1 MLRLPVAADSWA
13 MMSSPAWF
21 ESSQC
26 DVRDFA
32 SIVEQ
37 PVNQADY
44 ATAVGVDRGVVLYDG
59 TDLLAL
65 ADDPDSRRSLLAEF
79 AAVFG
84 AGPGV
89 LIIRHAFGDDDAL
102 DAATETFR
110 SIIADEKETGMAPGD
125 HFAAAGSNDR
135 VWNALEKLAL
145 RDPATFVRYYSNSA
159 LALVSEAWL
168 GPRYQVTSQINQVNP
183 GGVAQSPHRDYH
195 LGFQSVESAQS
206 YPAHVH
212 RMSPALTLQGGVAH
226 DDIPL
231 ETGPTFLIP
240 HSHKY
245 GPGYVASQLPEF
257 REYAQDVA
265 VQIPMHKG
273 DAVFFNPALFHGAGS
288 NTSEGSQRL
297 VNLLQ
302 VSSAFGRAMEDV
314 DRRRIVDSIYP
325 ALLAWKRA
333 GADQGALE
341 NAVAASAEGYA
352 FPLDLDMNPPQGS
365 DAPDAQADVVLRALA
380 EEWSAE
386 ELAARL

>member
-1 MLRLPVAADSWA
+1 

-26 DVRDFA
+26 DVRDFV

-37 PVNQADY
+37 PVDQADY
-44 ATAVGVDRGVVLYDG
+44 ATAVGVDQGVVLYDNS
-59 TDLLAL
+59 DLLAL

-89 LIIRHAFGDDDAL
+89 LIIRHAFGDEDVL

-110 SIIADEKETGMAPGD
+110 SIIAFEKETGMAPGD

-195 LGFQSVESAQS
+195 LGFQSVESAQL

-212 RMSPALTLQGGVAH
+212 QLSPALTLQGGVAH

-257 REYAQDVA
+257 REYSQNVA

-302 VSSAFGRAMEDV
+302 VSSPFGRAMEDV
-314 DRRRIVDSIYP
+314 DRRRIVESIYP
-325 ALLAWKRA
+325 SLLAWKRA
-333 GADQGALE
+333 GGAEDALR

-352 FPLDLDMNPPQGS
+352 FPLDLDRNPPEGS
-365 DAPDAQADVVLRALA
+365 HAPPAQADIVLQALD
-380 EEWSAE
+380 ERWTVE
-386 ELAARL
+386 ELLTRI